1 MMAYTTIGSTGV
13 EVSRV
18 CLGTC
23 FRSGLTT
30 AGCRAVIDEAIE
42 QGINFIDCAN
52 MYHGGGAETAVGE
65 AIRGRRDQFVITSKV
80 GADRNADRRREGLA
94 TATIYR
100 GIEATLSRLGT
111 DYVDFY
117 LCHLPDAETPLAETL
132 GVMDD
137 LVRQG
142 KIRYAGCSNFDA
154 GQLDEALAVSK
165 LQQYTAFACHQV
177 CYNLLDRR
185 LDDDVIP
192 LCAQQGIAVTAYGPT
207 AKGLL
212 AGRYRYGEPPPPG
225 TMWHRMSDSFSE
237 VMTPRAGAVIDAVV
251 EIARQRDRTPVQ
263 VALAW
268 CLAQPGI
275 TAVIT
280 GADTAERVRENS
292 GAAGWTIDDEAM
304 ARLEQVST
312 NSI

>member
-30 AGCRAVIDEAIE
+30 AGCRTVIDEAVE

-52 MYHGGGAETAVGE
+52 MYHGGAAEAAVGE
-65 AIRGRRDQFVITSKV
+65 AIRGRRDKFVITSKV
-80 GADRNADRRREGLA
+80 GADRNAARRREGLA
-94 TATIYR
+94 TATINR

-111 DYVDFY
+111 DYIDFY
-117 LCHLPDAETPLAETL
+117 LCHLPDAETPIAETL
-132 GVMDD
+132 GAMDE

-142 KIRYAGCSNFDA
+142 KVRYTGCSNFDA
-154 GQLDEALAVSK
+154 EQLDEALAFSK
-165 LQQYTAFACHQV
+165 QKQCTAFVCHQV

-185 LDDDVIP
+185 LDDEVIP
-192 LCAQQGIAVTAYGPT
+192 LCTQQRIAVTTYGPT

-212 AGRYRYGEPPPPG
+212 TGRYRYGEPPPPG
-225 TMWHRMSDSFSE
+225 TMWDRMSDSFSE
-237 VMTPRAGAVIDAVV
+237 VMTPHAGAIIDTVV
-251 EIARQRDRTPVQ
+251 EIARQRDRTPAQ
-263 VALAW
+263 VAMAW

-275 TAVIT
+275 AAVIT
-280 GADTAERVRENS
+280 GADTVERVRENS
-292 GAAGWTIDDEAM
+292 GAAGWAIDAEAM
-304 ARLEQVST
+304 ASLEEVST
-312 NSI
+312 ISN